1 MKKIIIVPAMVG
13 FMLLFFLTPACKK
26 ENNSSAN
33 NLRWFDFKKLYYDTL
48 QPLSGNASGAFS
60 VTGAKGTKVD
70 FPANAFVDFN
80 TGAPVTGN
88 VTIQLMELTAKKN
101 LLFKG
106 QMKFNLTQEWIEAGE
121 TSVYASQNGNAI
133 KVNPAI
139 PGNITVTLPSSTGAG
154 SGLNGFYRD
163 NMLNWIMG
171 GAATGSST
179 YSFNIQNLL
188 NLGMLGDYSCAKV
201 DALPRI
207 AGITVTPVYESG
219 YDPDPA
225 TNDQVTFVAVFYK
238 DAPEVVQLNAN
249 ASPPVYKNK
258 NFSGNVSFGRQAT
271 IVAYSGGPIPGFNN
285 QSTYL
290 YAGSTVVTLQSGATY
305 NINLN
310 KISQSSLDAIL
321 ATL

>member
-1 MKKIIIVPAMVG
+1 MKKTIILSAMAG
-13 FMLLFFLTPACKK
+13 LLLLFFSLTACKK

-33 NLRWFDFKKLYYDTL
+33 NLRWYDFKQLYYETL
-48 QPLSGNASGAFS
+48 QPKSGNASGAFS
-60 VTGAKGTKVD
+60 ITGKKGTRID

-80 TGAPVTGN
+80 TGAPITGN
-88 VTIQLMELTAKKN
+88 VDIQLMEINNKTN
-101 LLFKG
+101 LLFNG
-106 QMKFNLTQEWIEAGE
+106 QMKYNLTQQWIQAGE

-188 NLGMLGDYSCAKV
+188 NLGMLGDYGCAKT
-201 DALPRI
+201 DPLPRN
-207 AGITVTPVYESG
+207 AAITVTPVYETG
-219 YDPDPA
+219 YDPDPT

-249 ASPPVYKNK
+249 ASPPAYKNK
-258 NFSGNVSFGRQAT
+258 SFSGNVSANRQAT
-271 IVAYSGGPIPGFNN
+271 IVAYSGGPIPGFN
-285 QSTYL
+285 QSTWL
-290 YAGSTVVTLQSGATY
+290 YVGSTVVTLQNGATY
-305 NINLN
+305 IINLN
-310 KISQSSLDAIL
+310 RISQSSLDAL
-321 ATL
+321 LSTL